1 MVRRGCKISRFTCM
15 AARIT
20 CMVARIT
27 CMAAR
32 ITCMVAGI
40 ISMELVPTCITI
52 FDFQPQKGI
61 YVVHTNNTMC

>member
-1 MVRRGCKISRFTCM
+1 MHNKLKYMVRRGCKISRF
-15 AARIT
+15 
-20 CMVARIT
+20 T

-61 YVVHTNNTMC
+61 SLVHTSNTMC